1 MSTPSRANSSSVCAV
16 RNRTWESSCMIVSCR
31 VEASAVGAATA
42 AAISMAMVIVS
53 RLMAMKGGGDRPGGR
68 SRSPC
73 LNSAAPQSCG
83 PGARESLADAPAPV
97 LFSQLTGAR
106 RDRAER
112 AAAAPPTVEPDPG
125 NAGEGKVIQLPRSTR
140 YDAVVI
146 GAGLI
151 GLACAWRAAKRGLS
165 VLVVDRAGTP
175 AAGSSGVAAGMLAPV
190 TEADFGE
197 EPLLRV
203 NLAGRARWPGFAAE
217 LEERTGMPTGYRES
231 GALVV
236 AADRDDAEALRRL
249 HEFQRG
255 LGLDVEWLTPGAC
268 RRIEPGLSPR
278 IAGGIAAH
286 GDAAADPRATARA
299 LAAAVDELAL
309 GVRVE
314 EIEHSHGRVTGVRTD
329 SGVISCDSVV
339 VAAGAWSAALA
350 PDGEGPP
357 VRPVKGQIL
366 ELRARA
372 GMDAPLERIVR
383 TPRCYLLARGDG
395 RVVLGA
401 TVEEQGFDTS
411 VTAGGVY
418 RLLEAAWEVLP
429 EVGELEL
436 VEAHAGLRPG
446 TPDNRA
452 VVGPGE
458 LDGLVWATG
467 HWRNGVLLAPLTG
480 DAVAEL
486 LAEGSLPEEVAT
498 LSPAR
503 FERGATPSASRAGA
517 APSGVT
523 RSHGVRA

>member
-1 MSTPSRANSSSVCAV
+1 MPSDANPYQ
-16 RNRTWESSCMIVSCR
+16 I
-31 VEASAVGAATA
+31 AAG
-42 AAISMAMVIVS
+42 S
-53 RLMAMKGGGDRPGGR
+53 RRGGDTI
-68 SRSPC
+68 
-73 LNSAAPQSCG
+73 
-83 PGARESLADAPAPV
+83 EV
-97 LFSQLTGAR
+97 LTGAR

-146 GAGLI
+146 GAGLV
-151 GLACAWRAAKRGLS
+151 GLACAWRAGKRGLS
-165 VLVVDRAGTP
+165 VLVVDRAEAP

-197 EPLLRV
+197 EALLRV
-203 NLAGRARWPGFAAE
+203 NLAGRERWPAFAAE
-217 LEERTGMPTGYRES
+217 LEERTGLSTGYRES

-249 HEFQRG
+249 HEFQLS
-255 LGLDVEWLTPGAC
+255 LGLEAEWLPPGRC
-268 RRIEPGLSPR
+268 RRLEPGLSPR
-278 IAGGIAAH
+278 IAGGILAH
-286 GDAAADPRATARA
+286 GDGQADPRATVSA
-299 LAAAVDELAL
+299 LAEV
-309 GVRVE
+309 VE
-314 EIEHSHGRVTGVRTD
+314 EIELGVEVEAIENERGRVTGVRTD
-329 SGVISCDSVV
+329 AGVISCNAVV
-339 VAAGAWSAALA
+339 VAAGAWSAALV

-401 TVEEQGFDTS
+401 TVEEQGFDTT

-458 LDGLVWATG
+458 LEGLVWATG

-486 LAEGSLPEEVAT
+486 LAEGSLPEDVAP

-517 APSGVT
+517 T
-523 RSHGVRA
+523 RSRGVRA

>member
-1 MSTPSRANSSSVCAV
+1 
-16 RNRTWESSCMIVSCR
+16 
-31 VEASAVGAATA
+31 
-42 AAISMAMVIVS
+42 
-53 RLMAMKGGGDRPGGR
+53 
-68 SRSPC
+68 
-73 LNSAAPQSCG
+73 
-83 PGARESLADAPAPV
+83 
-97 LFSQLTGAR
+97 
-106 RDRAER
+106 
-112 AAAAPPTVEPDPG
+112 
-125 NAGEGKVIQLPRSTR
+125 VIQLPRSTR

-146 GAGLI
+146 GAGLV
-151 GLACAWRAAKRGLS
+151 GLACAWRSAKRGLS
-165 VLVVDRAGTP
+165 VLVVDRAEEPG
-175 AAGSSGVAAGMLAPV
+175 AGSSGVAAGMLAPV

-203 NLAGRARWPGFAAE
+203 NLAGLARWPAFAAE
-217 LEERTGMPTGYRES
+217 LEERTGLPTGYRES

-249 HEFQRG
+249 HGFQRE

-268 RRIEPGLSPR
+268 RRLEPGLSPR

-286 GDAAADPRATARA
+286 GDSQADPRATVRA

-309 GVRVE
+309 GVTVE
-314 EIEHSHGRVTGVRTD
+314 AIEHEHGRVTDVRTD
-329 SGVISCDSVV
+329 AGTIECESVV

-372 GMDAPLERIVR
+372 GMPEPLTRIVR
-383 TPRCYLLARGDG
+383 TPRCYLVGRGDG

-401 TVEEQGFDTS
+401 TVEEQGFDTA

-436 VEAHAGLRPG
+436 VAAHAGLRPG
-446 TPDNRA
+446 TPDNGA
-452 VVGPGE
+452 LVGPGE
-458 LDGLVWATG
+458 LEGLVWATG
-467 HWRNGVLLAPLTG
+467 HWRNGVLLAPITG

-486 LAEGSLPEEVAT
+486 LAGGSLPNDLAP
-498 LSPAR
+498 LSPER
-503 FERGATPSASRAGA
+503 FAQER
-517 APSGVT
+517 
-523 RSHGVRA
+523 HGVGA